1 MTDSF
6 LPCLPAWTGC
16 LLIAR
21 FPVQAELRRR
31 PELAGRP
38 LAVTAAGSRS
48 ARVLAASLAATGV
61 RSDQPVSEAF
71 SRCAGLLLLP
81 EDRLY
86 LEQAQAGLQRELRR
100 VVDRVESAAPGL
112 FYLNLSGMTGLYGG
126 LEGLATAVLGA
137 AEGDWRPRLG
147 VSAGGKFPA
156 RLAAVRAELGG
167 WRLAPAEP
175 AVLAAWLAVF
185 PVSALP
191 LAAAELARLR
201 ELGLNTLGAVARLP
215 AERLA
220 DFLGP
225 AGLRVKQLANG
236 CDPDPVRP
244 AAEPERL
251 AERMVFPWPL
261 SDAAGLLAAVR
272 SLCETL
278 GSRGGLEGR
287 MAGQALLSG
296 DLLEGGRWR
305 WARRLR
311 FPAGSASALYAALQS
326 GLSARD
332 VQGRSPLPAG
342 ELIDL
347 TLVVSD
353 LSPQHG
359 FQAGLEQAVGESRI
373 RSVAVPGVERLT
385 PLDPDSL
392 LPERRWMLGRGRK
405 PLAQPA
411 AAVVDCREGRP
422 WRVGYG
428 LRREGRLV
436 AAVADCWELETDW
449 WQPEPVARRYWALA
463 LADGGLVTVFQD
475 RLSGSWFR
483 QG

>member
-38 LAVTAAGSRS
+38 FAVTAAGSRP
-48 ARVLAASLAATGV
+48 ARVLAASPATGV

-156 RLAAVRAELGG
+156 RLAAVRAEPSG

-191 LAAAELARLR
+191 LAAADLARLR

-278 GSRGGLEGR
+278 GSRGRLVGR

-305 WARRLR
+305 WARRRR

-332 VQGRSPLPAG
+332 G
-342 ELIDL
+342 
-347 TLVVSD
+347 
-353 LSPQHG
+353 
-359 FQAGLEQAVGESRI
+359 
-373 RSVAVPGVERLT
+373 
-385 PLDPDSL
+385 
-392 LPERRWMLGRGRK
+392 
-405 PLAQPA
+405 
-411 AAVVDCREGRP
+411 
-422 WRVGYG
+422 
-428 LRREGRLV
+428 
-436 AAVADCWELETDW
+436 
-449 WQPEPVARRYWALA
+449 
-463 LADGGLVTVFQD
+463 
-475 RLSGSWFR
+475 
-483 QG
+483 

>member
-1 MTDSF
+1 M
-6 LPCLPAWTGC
+6 
-16 LLIAR
+16 
-21 FPVQAELRRR
+21 
-31 PELAGRP
+31 
-38 LAVTAAGSRS
+38 
-48 ARVLAASLAATGV
+48 
-61 RSDQPVSEAF
+61 
-71 SRCAGLLLLP
+71 
-81 EDRLY
+81 
-86 LEQAQAGLQRELRR
+86 
-100 VVDRVESAAPGL
+100 
-112 FYLNLSGMTGLYGG
+112 
-126 LEGLATAVLGA
+126 AVLGA
-137 AEGDWRPRLG
+137 VEGDWRPRLG
-147 VSAGGKFPA
+147 VSVGGKFPA
-156 RLAAVRAELGG
+156 RLAAVRAKPGG
-167 WRLAPAEP
+167 WRLAPVEL
-175 AVLAAWLAVF
+175 AVLAAWLSVF
-185 PVSALP
+185 PVSVLP
-191 LAAAELARLR
+191 LAAADLARLR

-215 AERLA
+215 AERLT

-225 AGLRVKQLANG
+225 AGRRIKRLANG

-251 AERMVFPWPL
+251 AERLVFPWPL

-287 MAGQALLSG
+287 VAGRVLLSG
-296 DLLEGGRWR
+296 DLQEGGRWR

-332 VQGRSPLPAG
+332 GQGRSPLPAG
-342 ELIDL
+342 ELTDL

-353 LSPQHG
+353 LSPQPG
-359 FQAGLEQAVGESRI
+359 FQVGLEQAVGESRI
-373 RSVAVPGVERLT
+373 RSVVVPGVERLT

-411 AAVVDCREGRP
+411 AAAVDCREGRP